1 MSCGG
6 NRFQCGI
13 GRFSKFSTTDK
24 PSNLELH
31 NENKKKLSDL
41 MRLRE
46 QQDKGNFNNFSF
58 QPQPLKLSDNT
69 NNIISTSTDITDNN
83 ILTPV
88 PNHFTPF
95 SYTYHK

>member
-24 PSNLELH
+24 PSNQELH
-31 NENKKKLSDL
+31 NENQKKLSDL

-46 QQDKGNFNNFSF
+46 EQDKGNFNNFSF
-58 QPQPLKLSDNT
+58 QPQPLSLSSNVLDAANAAA
-69 NNIISTSTDITDNN
+69 NA
-83 ILTPV
+83 TPS
-88 PNHFTPF
+88 HFTPF
-95 SYTYHK
+95 SYTYNK